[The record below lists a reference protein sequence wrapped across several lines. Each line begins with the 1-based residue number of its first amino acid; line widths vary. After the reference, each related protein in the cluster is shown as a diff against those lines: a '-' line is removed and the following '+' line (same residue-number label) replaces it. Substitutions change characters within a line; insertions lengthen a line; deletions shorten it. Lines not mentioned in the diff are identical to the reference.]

1 MTYISNNK
9 ASIEANG
16 LKFLIEQRNVGFV
29 NNDGRWIVS
38 QLAELY
44 WSNIGVMRQRRP
56 GAFLGVFDDMDAVRA
71 VIAAAA
77 PQPERDEMV
86 MSMGRV
92 SC

>member
-1 MTYISNNK
+1 MYIDNFK
-9 ASIEANG
+9 KSITVNG
-16 LKFLIEQRNVGFV
+16 LTFLIEQRNIGFA
-29 NNDGRWIVS
+29 NNDGKWIVS

-56 GAFLGVFDDMDAVRA
+56 GAFLGAFDDMDAVNVA
-71 VIAAAA
+71 IADAA
-77 PQPERDEMV
+77 PLPVDDQMV

>member
-1 MTYISNNK
+1 MYVDNHK

-16 LKFLIEQRNVGFV
+16 LKFLIEQRNIGFAD
-29 NNDGRWIVS
+29 NDGRWNVV

-44 WSNIGVMRQRRP
+44 WSGIGVLRQRRP
-56 GAFLGVFDDMDAVRA
+56 GAFLGVFDDMDAVHA
-71 VIAAAA
+71 AIAAAA

>member
-1 MTYISNNK
+1 MYVSNNK
-9 ASIEANG
+9 QSIQVNG
-16 LKFLIEQRNVGFV
+16 LTFLVEQRNVGFAD
-29 NNDGRWIVS
+29 NDGRWVVV

-44 WSNIGVMRQRRP
+44 WSNIGVLRQRRP
-56 GAFLGVFDDMDAVRA
+56 GAFLGVFDDMDAVREA
-71 VIAAAA
+71 IAAAA

>member
-1 MTYISNNK
+1 MYVSNNK
-9 ASIEANG
+9 QGIEANG
-16 LKFLIEQRNVGFV
+16 LKFLVEQRNVGFAD
-29 NNDGRWIVS
+29 NDGRWIVN

-44 WSNIGVMRQRRP
+44 WSNIGTLRQRRP

-77 PQPERDEMV
+77 PQPECDEMV
-86 MSMGRV
+86 TSMGRV

>member
-1 MTYISNNK
+1 VTYVSNNK

-16 LKFLIEQRNVGFV
+16 LKFLIEQRNVGFA

-44 WSNIGVMRQRRP
+44 WSPIGVMRQRRP
-56 GAFLGVFDDMDAVRA
+56 GAFLGVFDSLEAVHAA
-71 VIAAAA
+71 VSAAT

>member
-1 MTYISNNK
+1 MSYVSNHK
-9 ASIEANG
+9 ASITADG
-16 LKFLIEQRNVGFV
+16 GTFLIEQRNVGFAD
-29 NNDGRWIVS
+29 NDGRWIVS

-44 WSNIGVMRQRRP
+44 WSNIGTMRQRRP
-56 GAFLGVFDDMDAVRA
+56 GAFLGVFDDMDAVNA
-71 VIAAAA
+71 AIAAAA